1 MEISKQNTQRIE
13 IHYRRAL
20 VMFAVAINL
29 TRVMVLLRCLSV
41 NESGRFSSKVLF
53 QPDPLF
59 KSSST

>member
-13 IHYRRAL
+13 IQYRRAL

-29 TRVMVLLRCLSV
+29 TRVMVLRCLSV
-41 NESGRFSSKVLF
+41 NESGRFCSKVLF